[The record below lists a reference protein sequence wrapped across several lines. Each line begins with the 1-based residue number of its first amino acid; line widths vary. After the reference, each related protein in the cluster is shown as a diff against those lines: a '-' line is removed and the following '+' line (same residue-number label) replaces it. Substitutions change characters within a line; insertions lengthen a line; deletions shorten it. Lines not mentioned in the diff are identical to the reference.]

1 MKMDINRYLENKNQ
15 NQGNDSNM
23 LHQLFLLSL
32 LRGRQGA
39 PSQLPHDEIDSL
51 LYKMEG
57 RHSMKQKIDSML
69 EMMKNYKSEGA
80 QNQGINPFLIGAFDL
95 PKDNPARKRLEDSG
109 FFGKLP
115 ERLPSL
121 ELPEESERMRG
132 SGWGGK
138 MLNPLFEKMQSLDLF
153 DKMMFNLSNILKR

>member
-1 MKMDINRYLENKNQ
+1 
-15 NQGNDSNM
+15 
-23 LHQLFLLSL
+23 
-32 LRGRQGA
+32 
-39 PSQLPHDEIDSL
+39 
-51 LYKMEG
+51 
-57 RHSMKQKIDSML
+57 ML
-69 EMMKNYKSEGA
+69 EMKKNYKSEGA
-80 QNQGINPFLIGAFDL
+80 LNQGINPFLIGAFDL